1 MTVTSL
7 RDYAKE
13 KNISYEAVRKQV
25 ARYKEDLAGHII
37 MDGRQQFLDEEAI
50 AFLDAKRQK
59 SPVAIIQQDK
69 DERIEELEDQVKKLL
84 IKTASQADRIAELS
98 EWKAENA
105 LLIAGAEQT
114 RLALEAAEEERKALE
129 GTVAAAKAEIA
140 LLNSERDAAK
150 EIAQTAQEEL
160 TATQEKAAAE
170 LAEKDKKIQELESR
184 SRWQRFLDV
193 FK

>member
-84 IKTASQADRIAELS
+84 IKTASQADRISELS

>member
-69 DERIEELEDQVKKLL
+69 DERLEELEDQVKKLL
-84 IKTASQADRIAELS
+84 IKTASQADRISELS

-114 RLALEAAEEERKALE
+114 RLALEAAEEERKVLE

>member
-84 IKTASQADRIAELS
+84 IKTASQADRISELS

-114 RLALEAAEEERKALE
+114 RLALEAAEEERKVLE